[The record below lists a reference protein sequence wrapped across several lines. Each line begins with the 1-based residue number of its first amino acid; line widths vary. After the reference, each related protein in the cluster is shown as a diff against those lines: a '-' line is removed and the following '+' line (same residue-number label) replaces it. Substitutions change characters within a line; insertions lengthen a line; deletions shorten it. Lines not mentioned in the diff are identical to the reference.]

1 MMKNLLIQLF
11 FLSLLVGCSTFGDKD
26 EDETITWD
34 AERLYNEA
42 KGSLDAGYFD
52 EAVELYEKLERR
64 FPFGVYG
71 QQSLLDLAYAYYKA
85 NEPDQSISASNRFI
99 KLYPQNAHVDY
110 AYYLRGLANFNRG
123 KGLVSRLL
131 PKDEAQR
138 DQGSAQ
144 QAFQDFNEL
153 VRKFPESDYRADA
166 EQRMRYLRNNL
177 AQNEVYIAT
186 YYMRR
191 GAFVAAVNRA
201 RYVIENFQRTPS
213 VPDALLILA
222 KAYRVLE
229 MEDLANDAIRVLE
242 NNYPNHPGL
251 NDVKNVKIIN

>member
-1 MMKNLLIQLF
+1 MRNLIT
-11 FLSLLVGCSTFGDKD
+11 LLLCSVLCACGYFGDK
-26 EDETITWD
+26 EDDTANWSAD
-34 AERLYNEA
+34 RLYAEA
-42 KGSLDAGYFD
+42 RGALDSGSYNQ
-52 EAVELYEKLERR
+52 AVEYYQKLEAR
-64 FPFGVYG
+64 FPFGTYA
-71 QQSLLDLAYAYYKA
+71 QQALLDLAYAHYK
-85 NEPDQSISASNRFI
+85 NEEPDAAIAAAERFM
-99 KLYPQNAHVDY
+99 KLYPQNVHVDY
-110 AYYLRGLANFNRG
+110 AYYLRGLANFSRG
-123 KGLVSRLL
+123 TGLVNRLL

-144 QAFQDFNEL
+144 QAFEDFNEL
-153 VRKFPESDYRADA
+153 VRKFPDSDYRADA
-166 EQRMRYLRNNL
+166 EQRMRFLRNNL
-177 AQNEVYIAT
+177 AQNEVYVAT

-251 NDVKNVKIIN
+251 ADVRNVKIIN

>member
-1 MMKNLLIQLF
+1 MRHLITLLLII
-11 FLSLLVGCSTFGDKD
+11 LLCACSAFGEKD
-26 EDETITWD
+26 DDTINWSAD
-34 AERLYNEA
+34 RLYAEA
-42 KGSLDAGYFD
+42 RGALDSGNYTD
-52 EAVELYEKLERR
+52 AVDFYQKLEAR
-64 FPFGVYG
+64 FPFGTHA
-71 QQSLLDLAYAYYKA
+71 QQALIDLAYAHYK
-85 NEPDQSISASNRFI
+85 NDEPEAAIGAADRFI
-99 KLYPQNAHVDY
+99 KLYPQNQHVDY
-110 AYYLRGLANFNRG
+110 AYYLKGLTNFNRG
-123 KGLVSRLL
+123 KGLAQRLL
-131 PKDEAQR
+131 PRDEAQR
-138 DQGSAQ
+138 DPGSAQ
-144 QAFQDFNEL
+144 QSFQDFNEL

-166 EQRMRYLRNNL
+166 EQRMRFLRNNL
-177 AQNEVYIAT
+177 AENEVYVAT

-251 NDVKNVKIIN
+251 NDVKRVRVY

>member
-1 MMKNLLIQLF
+1 MRNIITLLLITLICACG
-11 FLSLLVGCSTFGDKD
+11 VFGDK
-26 EDETITWD
+26 EDESIQWTADRIY
-34 AERLYNEA
+34 AEARGA
-42 KGSLDAGYFD
+42 LDSGNYD
-52 EAVELYEKLERR
+52 QAVEYYQKLEAR
-64 FPFGVYG
+64 FPFGTHA
-71 QQSLLDLAYAYYKA
+71 QQALLDLAYAHYK
-85 NEPDQSISASNRFI
+85 NQEPDAAISAAERFI
-99 KLYPQNAHVDY
+99 KLYPQNVHVDY
-110 AYYLRGLANFNRG
+110 AYYLRGLSNFSRG
-123 KGLVSRLL
+123 KGIVNRLL

-144 QAFQDFNEL
+144 QSFQDFNEL
-153 VRKFPESDYRADA
+153 VRKFPDSDYRADA

-177 AQNEVYIAT
+177 AQNEVYVAT

-229 MEDLANDAIRVLE
+229 MEDLASDAIRVLE

-251 NDVKNVKIIN
+251 ADVKNVKIIN